1 MRFLNFGKLYSLCF
15 RLISNIIIKAPYMR
29 GLKQEG
35 VSIMFLEYLTDM
47 SFVLIILV
55 GSIIAL
61 LFAFMRKSRKRR
73 AR

>member
-1 MRFLNFGKLYSLCF
+1 
-15 RLISNIIIKAPYMR
+15 
-29 GLKQEG
+29 
-35 VSIMFLEYLTDM
+35 MFLEYLTDM
-47 SFVLIILV
+47 SFVLIIVV